1 MKKLLFMSA
10 VVAFSTA
17 HAQSA
22 GLEGTTYITGQAM
35 VSTSKDNNTGTTAT
49 EFSVVPMMGH
59 FITPTVVIGAGLGY
73 QGSTMSIDTDMLG
86 FPASAKLTS
95 SAFVVM
101 PFVRKYWDL
110 GTKLYI
116 FGQLDVPLEFGTVK
130 TEANAAPLGSF
141 SSEDNYTAY
150 GINIRPGLDYMI
162 NNNWT
167 VEATI
172 GAIGY
177 NSVNPKDGESMDNFT
192 FGVNL
197 NQVTFGVKYL
207 FK

>member
-10 VVAFSTA
+10 VLAFSA
-17 HAQSA
+17 VHAQSA

-35 VSTSKDNNTGTTAT
+35 VSTTKDHNTGATAT

-59 FITPTVVIGAGLGY
+59 FITPSFVIGAGLGY
-73 QGSTMSIDTDMLG
+73 QGSSVDMNTDMLG
-86 FPASAKLTS
+86 FPASAKMTT
-95 SAFVVM
+95 SAFVIM

-110 GTKLYI
+110 GTKLYL
-116 FGQLDVPLEFGTVK
+116 FGQLDVPLEFGKVK
-130 TEANAAPLGSF
+130 TEGNAAPLGSF
-141 SSEDNYTAY
+141 TSDENYTAF
-150 GINIRPGLDYMI
+150 GVNVRPGLDYMI

-167 VEATI
+167 VEATV

-177 NSVNPKDGESMDNFT
+177 NSVNPNDGESIDNFT